1 MQRLS
6 IRFDL
11 VALILAVTWLLAILL
26 VPPEQTLGTLL
37 RWGVRSRQSDPG
49 LTAAIPRRRDSSY
62 PIPIGRKTFYGW
74 MEIAGWVALVL
85 WVLGF
90 VLSTIPAKLSWG
102 VWIDFSE
109 PRTQMTLQVLAA
121 GIIFLL
127 LTLCWVDHPTFTA
140 VAQLVLSGLALFLN
154 RSAGVVRHPLN
165 PIGTSGSDI
174 IPMLYSLIFLLALAD
189 SICLIAYWHSRR
201 YPSTPNNDLTVP

>member
-11 VALILAVTWLLAILL
+11 IALILAVLWLLAILL

-37 RWGVRSRQSDPG
+37 RYVFAHAS
-49 LTAAIPRRRDSSY
+49 LTQVSLLLFLVAAILA
-62 PIPIGRKTFYGW
+62 IIFLIGRKTFYGW
-74 MEIAGWVALVL
+74 MEITGWVALVL

-127 LTLCWVDHPTFTA
+127 LTRWVDHPAFTA

-154 RSAGVVRHPLN
+154 RNAGVVRHPLN

-174 IPMLYSLIFLLALAD
+174 IPMLYSLIFLLALAG

-201 YPSTPNNDLTVP
+201 YPSKPNNDLTAP